1 MVNSTAEPRAFRPAA
16 TMTLTSPI
24 STRPRSFH
32 LMTKPVGPI
41 CNLDCKY
48 CFYLEKEKLYPGKS
62 NWRMPDDVL
71 ETYVRQYIEA
81 QDVPEVTFAWQGGE
95 PTLMGLDFFRRA
107 VELQQRYANGK
118 RIANAIQTN
127 GTLLDD
133 AWCEFLKVN
142 GFLVGLSIDGPRKYH
157 DLYRVDKDGKPTFD
171 RVIAA
176 ARLMKRHGV
185 EFNTLCVVSRANS
198 AAPLDVYRFLKT
210 EGSGFIQ
217 FIPLVERVGGGE
229 LPLAEPPVLV
239 EPGRVRLR
247 VISAESVNR
256 LAHPSPSSITPGEG
270 WGGGDLAHA
279 DGTNPHPGTPP
290 EYRAVTPW
298 SVEPL
303 AYGNFLCTIFDE
315 WVRKDVGQVFV
326 QIFDVQLGVWMGYP
340 STLCVFGETCGD
352 ALALEHNGDLYA
364 CDHYVYPQYK
374 LGNVAT
380 DSLSDLVASPAQ
392 RKFGTDKRDTLPQYC
407 RECDVRFACNGECPK
422 HRFLTTPTG
431 EPGLNYL
438 CAGYKKFFH
447 HINPAMRAMGKLI
460 RSGQPAAGI
469 MRLIADAERKRL
481 PNPAGRNDPCPC
493 GSGKKLKKCC
503 GAVTS

>member
-1 MVNSTAEPRAFRPAA
+1 MPSTAANPS
-16 TMTLTSPI
+16 L
-24 STRPRSFH
+24 PRSFH

-71 ETYVRQYIEA
+71 EKYVRQYIEA
-81 QDVPEVTFAWQGGE
+81 QQVPEVTFAWQGGE

-118 RIANAIQTN
+118 KIANAIQTN

-133 AWCEFLKVN
+133 AWCEFLNAN

-157 DLYRVDKDGKPTFD
+157 DLYRVDKEGKPTFD

-185 EFNTLCVVSRANS
+185 DFNTLCVVNRANS
-198 AAPLDVYRFLKT
+198 VAPLDVYRFLKS
-210 EGSGFIQ
+210 EGSGYIQ

-239 EPGRVRLR
+239 APGRVRLPVVADR
-247 VISAESVNR
+247 
-256 LAHPSPSSITPGEG
+256 SPSS
-270 WGGGDLAHA
+270 
-279 DGTNPHPGTPP
+279 DG
-290 EYRAVTPW
+290 AVTPW

-315 WVRKDVGQVFV
+315 WVRKDVGRVFV
-326 QIFDVQLGVWMGYP
+326 QIFDVQLGIWMGHP

-352 ALALEHNGDLYA
+352 AMALEHNGDLYA

-380 DSLSDLVASPAQ
+380 DSLTDLVASPAQ
-392 RKFGTDKRDTLPQYC
+392 RKFGTDKRDTLPRYC
-407 RECDVRFACNGECPK
+407 RECDVKFACNGECPK
-422 HRFLTTPTG
+422 HRFLTTPDG

-438 CAGYKKFFH
+438 CAGYKRFFH
-447 HINPAMRAMGKLI
+447 HIDPYMREMGRLLQA
-460 RSGQPAAGI
+460 GLPAAGI
-469 MRLIADAERKRL
+469 MRTIADAQRKDASA
-481 PNPAGRNDPCPC
+481 PVGRNDPCPC
-493 GSGKKLKKCC
+493 GSGKKFKKCC
-503 GAVTS
+503 GG

>member
-1 MVNSTAEPRAFRPAA
+1 
-16 TMTLTSPI
+16 MTLTSPTA
-24 STRPRSFH
+24 SRPKSFH
-32 LMTKPVGPI
+32 IMTKPVGPI

-71 ETYVRQYIEA
+71 ERYVRQYIDG

-95 PTLMGLDFFRRA
+95 PTLMGLDFFRRV

-118 RIANAIQTN
+118 RIANAMQTN

-133 AWCEFLKVN
+133 AWCEFLKAHR
-142 GFLVGLSIDGPRKYH
+142 FLVGLSIDGPRKYH
-157 DLYRVDKDGKPTFD
+157 DIYRVDKGGKPTFD

-198 AAPLDVYRFLKT
+198 VAPLEVYRFLKT

-217 FIPLVERVGGGE
+217 FIPLVERIGGGD

-239 EPGRVRLR
+239 EPGRVRLP
-247 VISAESVNR
+247 VVSAQSGID
-256 LAHPSPSSITPGEG
+256 AGAP
-270 WGGGDLAHA
+270 
-279 DGTNPHPGTPP
+279 
-290 EYRAVTPW
+290 VTPW

-315 WVRKDVGQVFV
+315 WVRRDVGRVFV
-326 QIFDVQLGVWMGYP
+326 QIFDVQLGMAMGYP

-352 ALALEHNGDLYA
+352 ALAMEHNGDLYA

-380 DSLSDLVASPAQ
+380 DSLADLVASPAQ

-407 RECDVRFACNGECPK
+407 RECDVRAACNGECPK

-438 CAGYKKFFH
+438 CAGYKKFFR
-447 HINPAMRAMGKLI
+447 HIKPAMSVMSQLI
-460 RSGQPAAGI
+460 QSGRPAADI
-469 MRLIADAERKRL
+469 MKMIADSERKQS
-481 PNPAGRNDPCPC
+481 PGPVGRNDLCPC
-493 GSGKKLKKCC
+493 GSGKKYKKCC
-503 GAVTS
+503 GLR